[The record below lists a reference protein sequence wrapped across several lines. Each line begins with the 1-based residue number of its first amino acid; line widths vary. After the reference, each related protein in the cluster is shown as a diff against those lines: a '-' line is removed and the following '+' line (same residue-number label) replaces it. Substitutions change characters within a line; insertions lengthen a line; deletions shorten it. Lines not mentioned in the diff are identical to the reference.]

1 MALPIGLL
9 DSVKN
14 YLDITW
20 VDLETDNKVIGIIGR
35 GIKYLDGINGK
46 ENDYITEDNARELL
60 FDYCRYARSGM
71 LDEFRKNY
79 LDALLSFQIK
89 QEVATYEA
97 ENPSI

>member
-1 MALPIGLL
+1 MPEGLL
-9 DSVKN
+9 NDVKN

-20 VDLETDNKVIGIIGR
+20 VDLQTDTKVTGMIER
-35 GIKYLDGINGK
+35 GIKYLDSVNGK
-46 ENDYITEDNARELL
+46 TNDYTIEDNARELL

-89 QEVATYEA
+89 QEVATYEI
-97 ENPSI
+97 ENPSIQ